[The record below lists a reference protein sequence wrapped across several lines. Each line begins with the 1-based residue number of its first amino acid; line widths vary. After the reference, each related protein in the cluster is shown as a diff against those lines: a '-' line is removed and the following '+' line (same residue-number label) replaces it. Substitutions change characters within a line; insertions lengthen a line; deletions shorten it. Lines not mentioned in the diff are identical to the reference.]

1 MLAVLLT
8 RQHLAPSSSLLLLL
22 LLLLSCRDK
31 LARVLLHG
39 SKLLDAFDA
48 VLSCISHLCQQV
60 R

>member
-1 MLAVLLT
+1 VLTVLLT
-8 RQHLAPSSSLLLLL
+8 PCL

-48 VLSCISHLCQQV
+48 VLSCISRLCQQV
-60 R
+60 C